1 MNLIQVTHN
10 FRATPRRRT
19 STRRVIVHH
28 SAGGDV
34 SARTIHGWHL
44 ERETNG
50 RKWLGIGYH
59 FVVRKNGTVETGRLI
74 DTVGAHAGAG
84 ANGDSIGVCL
94 TGNFEYDRPTEGQ
107 YKALAQL
114 DREVIAPRYGKLP
127 YEGHSKHMNTSCPGR
142 RFDFRRLGQ
151 ERSTITRSPV
161 LRFNG
166 RNSAIPVRIVNGRTE
181 AQLSGQW
188 VQVREF
194 VGMIPGATIA
204 WDEATRTVDVVIR

>member
-1 MNLIQVTHN
+1 MNLIEVNHS

-34 SARTIHGWHL
+34 SAATIHTWHL
-44 ERETNG
+44 ARETNG
-50 RKWLGIGYH
+50 RPWLGIGYH
-59 FVVRKNGTVETGRLI
+59 YVIRRNGNIETGRPI
-74 DTVGAHAGAG
+74 DTVGAHAGAK
-84 ANGDSIGVCL
+84 ANGDSIGVVL
-94 TGNFEYDRPTEGQ
+94 TGNFEQERPTDAQ
-107 YKALAQL
+107 YKALGDL
-114 DREVIAPRYGKLP
+114 DREVILPRYGKLE
-127 YEGHSKHMNTSCPGR
+127 YHGHNQYMATTCPGR
-142 RFDFRRLGQ
+142 HFDFRRLEQ
-151 ERSTITRSPV
+151 ERSTVTRSPV

-166 RNSAIPVRIVNGRTE
+166 RNSAIPVRIMNGRTE
-181 AQLSGQW
+181 AQLSGHW